1 MELHK
6 RSFHLLSLFVAFVAI
21 ASSTAACAKA
31 KRKKPT
37 PWQGKVVAVADGDT
51 ITVLRGRQ
59 RVRIR
64 LQGVD
69 TPEKRQAFGQQ
80 AKRFTTRFVFGKVV
94 RVVPVTTDR
103 YRRTVGE
110 VFVGDRSLNEALVK
124 AGLAWWYRR
133 YARRAKLLEHLELEA
148 RKARRGLWADAKPVA
163 PWDYHHRGKGLRC
176 NVNSKV
182 CHQPGCQYFRC
193 RSCTARFDTRAAAKQ
208 AGYRF
213 HRPPP
218 KTK

>member
-1 MELHK
+1 MQLTK
-6 RSFHLLSLFVAFVAI
+6 RSFHLLGVVVAVVGLT
-21 ASSTAACAKA
+21 SSATACAKA

-51 ITVLRGRQ
+51 ITVLRDRQ
-59 RVRIR
+59 RLRIR
-64 LQGVD
+64 LHGVD
-69 TPEKRQAFGQQ
+69 TPEKSQAFGLQ
-80 AKRFTTRFVFGKVV
+80 AKRFTARLVFGKVV

-103 YRRTVGE
+103 YRRTVAE
-110 VFVGDRSLNEALVK
+110 VFLGDRSLNEALVK

-163 PWDYHHRGKGLRC
+163 PWDYRHRGKGLRC
-176 NVNSKV
+176 NVESKV
-182 CHQPGCQYFRC
+182 CHQPGCLHFRC
-193 RSCTARFDTRAAAKQ
+193 RSCTARFDTRAAAQQ

-213 HRPPP
+213 HRPAP
-218 KTK
+218 KAR